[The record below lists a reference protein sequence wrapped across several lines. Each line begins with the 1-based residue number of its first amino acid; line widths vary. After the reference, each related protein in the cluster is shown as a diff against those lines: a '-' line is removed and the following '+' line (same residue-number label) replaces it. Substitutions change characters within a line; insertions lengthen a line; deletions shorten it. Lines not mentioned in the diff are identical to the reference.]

1 MRGTIRMTI
10 LFLGFLGCSD
20 ATLSVKFAPPT
31 VTILTPETGYTEYN
45 TNPWEFRGLATH
57 SSGSLDGSL
66 VSWSSNIDGQIH
78 EGTVDDEGITNFSY
92 TLSGGEHDITLRVV
106 DANGESATDAVSVT
120 VLENLAPVI
129 ERIDITPQN
138 PTYLDTLIA
147 SAQGL
152 SDPEG
157 EPVVVT
163 WAWEKNEV
171 VLPSATSETLTP
183 DNFEIGDQLVAIATP
198 NDGIAN
204 GQPVRSDPIVIS
216 DIPYELSDDEYS
228 LRGMCVINVSAE
240 QGVLSNDISP
250 NNTPMEAT
258 ILTEPQHGT
267 VALQS
272 DGSFQYTPSGVHDD
286 SFSYTVGGVEANVIL
301 TGPTSAII
309 VDTTTID
316 HNEDGLCSLRE
327 AIHAANLDT
336 AVDGCS
342 SGAGSDIIIFGM
354 SESTH
359 NIELET
365 NDDDDNLVGDLD
377 VTSAI
382 EILGCGIDE
391 TEITGGLSTRLIQ
404 VHDGGELYLYD
415 VQLREGGSATSS
427 GGALWNDGITEL
439 YGVSF
444 VDNNTQGDSGLQ
456 GSNAGGGGGGAA
468 AMGGAIFNEENGIL
482 KIYDGFESSRFSGN
496 SVQGGDGANGKS
508 NGGSFSGVGGSGG
521 GPYGGMGGGS
531 ASAGDGGFASGGG
544 GGAGKSSGNGH
555 GGDGGFGG
563 GGGGGGA
570 KTSGG
575 LGGNAGQG
583 GFGGGDGGREGCS
596 AAAGGGGGAGFG
608 GAIFNHFGQV
618 EISNVL
624 FESNQAFGGLNGSN
638 PFGCGTTANSGGGYG
653 GALFNYQGQIIC
665 TNCSYQDNLAD
676 TDGSDE
682 YDY

>member
-1 MRGTIRMTI
+1 
-10 LFLGFLGCSD
+10 
-20 ATLSVKFAPPT
+20 
-31 VTILTPETGYTEYN
+31 
-45 TNPWEFRGLATH
+45 
-57 SSGSLDGSL
+57 
-66 VSWSSNIDGQIH
+66 
-78 EGTVDDEGITNFSY
+78 
-92 TLSGGEHDITLRVV
+92 
-106 DANGESATDAVSVT
+106 
-120 VLENLAPVI
+120 
-129 ERIDITPQN
+129 
-138 PTYLDTLIA
+138 
-147 SAQGL
+147 
-152 SDPEG
+152 
-157 EPVVVT
+157 PVVVT

-404 VHDGGELYLYD
+404 VHD
-415 VQLREGGSATSS
+415 
-427 GGALWNDGITEL
+427 
-439 YGVSF
+439 
-444 VDNNTQGDSGLQ
+444 
-456 GSNAGGGGGGAA
+456 
-468 AMGGAIFNEENGIL
+468 
-482 KIYDGFESSRFSGN
+482 
-496 SVQGGDGANGKS
+496 
-508 NGGSFSGVGGSGG
+508 
-521 GPYGGMGGGS
+521 
-531 ASAGDGGFASGGG
+531 
-544 GGAGKSSGNGH
+544 
-555 GGDGGFGG
+555 
-563 GGGGGGA
+563 
-570 KTSGG
+570 
-575 LGGNAGQG
+575 
-583 GFGGGDGGREGCS
+583 
-596 AAAGGGGGAGFG
+596 
-608 GAIFNHFGQV
+608 
-618 EISNVL
+618 
-624 FESNQAFGGLNGSN
+624 
-638 PFGCGTTANSGGGYG
+638 
-653 GALFNYQGQIIC
+653 
-665 TNCSYQDNLAD
+665 
-676 TDGSDE
+676 
-682 YDY
+682 